1 MKYIA
6 NVNGKRYEIELER
19 VEDYRPMTR
28 EEIAAPVTASAPI
41 VAAPAAPVAPTPVT
55 APAPVAP
62 APVAAPVAAPV
73 PAAAPVSAGASTV
86 VAPLPGTILDVKVA
100 PGQAVKTGEI
110 VIIMEAMKMETEVV
124 AAADG
129 VVDSI
134 LVKKGDA
141 VDTDATLITL
151 K

>member
-41 VAAPAAPVAPTPVT
+41 VAAPAAPVAPTPV
-55 APAPVAP
+55 AAP
-62 APVAAPVAAPV
+62 APVAAPS